1 MLLTVQTGCVIS
13 AFGAYLVA
21 ITADTGWTPG
31 LVAVAFAIIQLG
43 NGTISPVTGW
53 ACDRFGTRA
62 VAALGTL
69 LTAAGCAMVAQA
81 GTTGGFIGAVVVVS
95 LGCSAAGI
103 TPLTV
108 AVVQSLTDRRTLALG
123 LLPSGIALG
132 GLLVPAVVWLLDAVG
147 WRTTFLVVAAVTLVV
162 GLVATLWL
170 PGPVARPARS
180 GQGMRWGRRRVA
192 VAAPEAPVVG
202 PDPGTG
208 PDMDLRAAIRTSA
221 FWLLIVGH
229 GCALVA
235 VGAMNL
241 HLVPLMTHGRG
252 FDLAI
257 AGLAVAGMSV
267 TQLVGQ
273 IVTGVVGDR
282 FDKRRL
288 AVGCMVVQT
297 AVLVVLATAS
307 SLVLVVAAALVHGL
321 AWGLRG
327 PAMNAIRADYF
338 GTRAFGT
345 ITGWSMGFVSLG
357 MVGGPLLVSVF
368 AEGSGGYPAGFLA
381 ATVATVAGLVAFL
394 VVRPPRPREPAG
406 TRAAAGTDLAA
417 TQRDGGCGCA
427 AAPGSAA

>member
-1 MLLTVQTGCVIS
+1 VVVAGSVLLLVQTGCVIS

-21 ITADTGWTPG
+21 ITADTGWSPG
-31 LVAVAFAIIQLG
+31 IVAVAFAIIQLG

-69 LTAAGCAMVAQA
+69 LTAAGCVMVAQA
-81 GTTGGFIGAVVVVS
+81 GSSGGFIGAVVVVS

-132 GLLVPAVVWLLDAVG
+132 GLLVPAVVWLLDTAG
-147 WRTTFLVVAAVTLVV
+147 WRTAFLVVAAVTTVV
-162 GLVATLWL
+162 GLVACIWL
-170 PGPVARPARS
+170 PGPLASSSSRR
-180 GQGMRWGRRRVA
+180 RLRRRRVA
-192 VAAPEAPVVG
+192 VAAPDAAVSAVAAPG
-202 PDPGTG
+202 PVAG
-208 PDMDLRAAIRTSA
+208 PDMDLRAAVRTSA
-221 FWLLIVGH
+221 FWLLVVGH

-252 FDLAI
+252 FDLAV

-267 TQLVGQ
+267 TQLIGQ
-273 IVTGVVGDR
+273 LVTGVVGDR

-288 AVGCMVVQT
+288 AAGCMALQT
-297 AVLVVLATAS
+297 AVLVVLALS
-307 SLVLVVAAALVHGL
+307 SNLVVVFAAAMLHGL

-368 AEGSGGYPAGFLA
+368 AEGPGGYPVGFLA
-381 ATVATVAGLVAFL
+381 ATAATVAGLVAFL
-394 VVRPPRPREPAG
+394 VVRPPRPREPV
-406 TRAAAGTDLAA
+406 TSTVPAA
-417 TQRDGGCGCA
+417 GCGCS
-427 AAPGSAA
+427 AAPESAA

>member
-1 MLLTVQTGCVIS
+1 MLVQTGCVIS

-21 ITADTGWTPG
+21 ITADTGWSPG
-31 LVAVAFAIIQLG
+31 IVAVAFAIIQLG

-69 LTAAGCAMVAQA
+69 LTAAGCVMVAHA
-81 GTTGGFIGAVVVVS
+81 GSSGGFIGAVVVVS

-108 AVVQSLTDRRTLALG
+108 AVVQSLTHRRTLALG

-132 GLLVPAVVWLLDAVG
+132 GLLVPAVVWLLDTAG
-147 WRTTFLVVAAVTLVV
+147 WRTAFLAVAAVTTVV
-162 GLVATLWL
+162 GLVACVWL
-170 PGPVARPARS
+170 PGPAVAR
-180 GQGMRWGRRRVA
+180 RRRVA
-192 VAAPEAPVVG
+192 VAAPGAAVSAVAAPEPGAG
-202 PDPGTG
+202 PDL
-208 PDMDLRAAIRTSA
+208 DLRAAVRTSA
-221 FWLLIVGH
+221 FWLLIAGH

-267 TQLVGQ
+267 TQLIGQ
-273 IVTGVVGDR
+273 LVTGVVGDR

-288 AVGCMVVQT
+288 AAGCMALQT
-297 AVLVVLATAS
+297 AVLVVLAFS
-307 SLVLVVAAALVHGL
+307 SNLVVVFAAAMLHGL
-321 AWGLRG
+321 GWGLRG
-327 PAMNAIRADYF
+327 PAMNALRADYF

-368 AEGSGGYPAGFLA
+368 AQGPGGYPVGFLA
-381 ATVATVAGLVAFL
+381 ATAATVAGLVAFL
-394 VVRPPRPREPAG
+394 VVRPPRPREPV
-406 TRAAAGTDLAA
+406 TTAAG
-417 TQRDGGCGCA
+417 RGCS
-427 AAPGSAA
+427 AAPESAA

>member
-1 MLLTVQTGCVIS
+1 MVVAGSVLLLVQTGCVIS

-21 ITADTGWTPG
+21 ITADTGWSPG
-31 LVAVAFAIIQLG
+31 IVAVAFAIIQLG

-69 LTAAGCAMVAQA
+69 LTAAGCVMVAQA
-81 GTTGGFIGAVVVVS
+81 GSSGGFIGAVVVVS

-132 GLLVPAVVWLLDAVG
+132 GLLVPAVVWLLDTAG
-147 WRTTFLVVAAVTLVV
+147 WRTAFLVVAAVTTVV
-162 GLVATLWL
+162 GLVACIWL
-170 PGPVARPARS
+170 PGPLARTPS
-180 GQGMRWGRRRVA
+180 RWRRRRVA
-192 VAAPEAPVVG
+192 VAAPEATVAVAE
-202 PDPGTG
+202 PGAG
-208 PDMDLRAAIRTSA
+208 PDMDLRAAVRTSA

-267 TQLVGQ
+267 TQLIGQ
-273 IVTGVVGDR
+273 LVTGVVGDR

-288 AVGCMVVQT
+288 AAGCMALQT
-297 AVLVVLATAS
+297 AVLVVLALS
-307 SLVLVVAAALVHGL
+307 SNLVVVFAAAMLHGL

-368 AEGSGGYPAGFLA
+368 AEGPGGYPVGFLA
-381 ATVATVAGLVAFL
+381 ATAATVAGLVAFL
-394 VVRPPRPREPAG
+394 VVRPPRPRSEAPSPA
-406 TRAAAGTDLAA
+406 THT
-417 TQRDGGCGCA
+417 GCGCA
-427 AAPGSAA
+427 TAPGSAA

>member
-1 MLLTVQTGCVIS
+1 MVVAGSVLLLVQTGCVIS

-21 ITADTGWTPG
+21 ITADTGWSPG
-31 LVAVAFAIIQLG
+31 IVAVAFAIIQLG

-69 LTAAGCAMVAQA
+69 LTAAGCVMVAQA
-81 GTTGGFIGAVVVVS
+81 GSSGGFIGAVVVVS

-132 GLLVPAVVWLLDAVG
+132 GLLVPAVVWLLDTAG
-147 WRTTFLVVAAVTLVV
+147 WRTAFLVVAAVTTVV
-162 GLVATLWL
+162 GLMACVWL
-170 PGPVARPARS
+170 PGPLGRTS
-180 GQGMRWGRRRVA
+180 RWRRRRVA
-192 VAAPEAPVVG
+192 VAAPDAVVPAVAAPAPVA
-202 PDPGTG
+202 G
-208 PDMDLRAAIRTSA
+208 PDMDLRAAVRTSA

-257 AGLAVAGMSV
+257 AGLAVASMSV
-267 TQLVGQ
+267 TQLIGQ
-273 IVTGVVGDR
+273 LVTGVVGDR

-288 AVGCMVVQT
+288 AAGCMALQT
-297 AVLVVLATAS
+297 AVLVVLALS
-307 SLVLVVAAALVHGL
+307 SNLVVVFAAAMLHGL

-368 AEGSGGYPAGFLA
+368 AEGPGGYPVGFLA
-381 ATVATVAGLVAFL
+381 ATAATVAGLVAFL
-394 VVRPPRPREPAG
+394 VVRPPRPREPV
-406 TRAAAGTDLAA
+406 TT
-417 TQRDGGCGCA
+417 TVPTTGCGCA
-427 AAPGSAA
+427 TAPESAA

>member
-1 MLLTVQTGCVIS
+1 MIS

-21 ITADTGWTPG
+21 ITADTGWSPG
-31 LVAVAFAIIQLG
+31 IVAVAFAIIQLG

-62 VAALGTL
+62 VAAVGTL
-69 LTAAGCAMVAQA
+69 CTAAGCVMVAHA
-81 GTTGGFIGAVVVVS
+81 GTAGGFIGAVVVVS

-132 GLLVPAVVWLLDAVG
+132 GLLVPAVVWLLGAAG
-147 WRTTFLVVAAVTLVV
+147 WRTAFLVVAAVTTVV
-162 GLVATLWL
+162 GLVACLWL
-170 PGPVARPARS
+170 PGPLAPRR
-180 GQGMRWGRRRVA
+180 GLRRRVA
-192 VAAPEAPVVG
+192 VAPADAVVKEPEP
-202 PDPGTG
+202 PTG
-208 PDMDLRAAIRTSA
+208 PDMDLRAAVRTSA

-273 IVTGVVGDR
+273 
-282 FDKRRL
+282 L
-288 AVGCMVVQT
+288 
-297 AVLVVLATAS
+297 
-307 SLVLVVAAALVHGL
+307 
-321 AWGLRG
+321 
-327 PAMNAIRADYF
+327 
-338 GTRAFGT
+338 
-345 ITGWSMGFVSLG
+345 
-357 MVGGPLLVSVF
+357 
-368 AEGSGGYPAGFLA
+368 
-381 ATVATVAGLVAFL
+381 
-394 VVRPPRPREPAG
+394 
-406 TRAAAGTDLAA
+406 
-417 TQRDGGCGCA
+417 
-427 AAPGSAA
+427 